1 MADSYILFDIDT
13 AEDYTALLERYRRYE
28 LPTDEECEVILKT
41 ICRIKPERIRHCYKT
56 AEVAADISRAL
67 NNAGQPVDTELVR
80 ISAILHDLAKEQPKH
95 DTTGGQILREM
106 GFKKVGEIV
115 AVHSILTN
123 SETTPSIEAKI
134 VFLADKFV
142 GGEKIVSIEE
152 RYDNRRRSLP
162 PERAKLVR
170 ERMAVALQV
179 KKELETLIG
188 HPLEKVITGF
198 EE

>member
-1 MADSYILFDIDT
+1 
-13 AEDYTALLERYRRYE
+13 
-28 LPTDEECEVILKT
+28 
-41 ICRIKPERIRHCYKT
+41 
-56 AEVAADISRAL
+56 
-67 NNAGQPVDTELVR
+67 
-80 ISAILHDLAKEQPKH
+80 
-95 DTTGGQILREM
+95 
-106 GFKKVGEIV
+106 VGEIV